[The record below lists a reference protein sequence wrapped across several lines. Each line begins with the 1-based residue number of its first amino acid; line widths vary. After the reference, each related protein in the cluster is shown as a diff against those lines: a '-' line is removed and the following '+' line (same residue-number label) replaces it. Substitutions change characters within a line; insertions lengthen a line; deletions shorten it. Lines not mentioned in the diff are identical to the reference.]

1 MVERVKYC
9 KPNSTHDISLVKW
22 TEGSYT
28 VYGIEIC
35 TYTEII
41 SKKRNLTLKE
51 AKKLFIESI
60 IKYSTNKLTLK
71 EAEKIYTDS
80 DMKYTKI

>member
-1 MVERVKYC
+1 MVERIKYC
-9 KPNSTHDISLVKW
+9 KPNSTHDIGLVKW
-22 TEGSYT
+22 TSGSYIT
-28 VYGIEIC
+28 YDVEIC
-35 TYTEII
+35 TYTDII
-41 SKKRNLTLKE
+41 SKKQDLTLKE

-60 IKYSTNKLTLK
+60 IKYSTNKLTFK